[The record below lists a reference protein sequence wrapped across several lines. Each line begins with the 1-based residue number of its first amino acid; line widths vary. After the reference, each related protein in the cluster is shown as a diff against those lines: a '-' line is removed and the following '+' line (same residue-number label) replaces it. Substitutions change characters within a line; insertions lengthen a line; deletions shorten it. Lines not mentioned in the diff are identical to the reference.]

1 MIGSGEPSPAT
12 PEEAPCSG
20 PQTDSGLRPLSSD
33 HTSLAPGNV
42 GLGQNKG
49 VCPQLHLILCLAQ
62 EPGTGEKR
70 EGP

>member
-1 MIGSGEPSPAT
+1 MTGSGEPSPAT
-12 PEEAPCSG
+12 PEEAPCSVPRLTLGCG
-20 PQTDSGLRPLSSD
+20 PCSSD